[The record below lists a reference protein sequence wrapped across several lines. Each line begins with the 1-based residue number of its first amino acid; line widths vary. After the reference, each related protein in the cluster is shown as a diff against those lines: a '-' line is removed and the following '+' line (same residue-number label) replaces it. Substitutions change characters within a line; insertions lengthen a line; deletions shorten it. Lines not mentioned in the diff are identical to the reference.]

1 MARGAS
7 RGPWPDTFHPVAD
20 PPRPYP
26 DPEPGMFKGLT
37 SIVVAAVLLGSA
49 PTASAQQPPLPAS
62 VDSGKM
68 VRMYTATTMIE
79 GRLLAPYG
87 KHDSALYYCRFPG
100 RPCLGIE
107 DSAAM
112 RTIPVSDLR
121 RLDVSTG
128 SHWRRG
134 ALIGGVLGAAMGV
147 LGTAFLVSMCDTADC
162 ASNRDTIVLLGGISS
177 GLTFGA
183 LGALWGSAF
192 PRWESR

>member
-1 MARGAS
+1 
-7 RGPWPDTFHPVAD
+7 
-20 PPRPYP
+20 
-26 DPEPGMFKGLT
+26 MFKGLT
-37 SIVVAAVLLGSA
+37 PIVVAAVLLGSA
-49 PTASAQQPPLPAS
+49 PTASAQQPALPAP

-177 GLTFGA
+177 GLTIGA

>member
-1 MARGAS
+1 M
-7 RGPWPDTFHPVAD
+7 W
-20 PPRPYP
+20 
-26 DPEPGMFKGLT
+26 KGLT
-37 SIVVAAVLLGSA
+37 RTISAAALFAGVG
-49 PTASAQQPPLPAS
+49 TAAAQQPPLPAS

-79 GRLLAPYG
+79 GRLLAPFVRN
-87 KHDSALYYCRFPG
+87 DSSLRYCRFPG

-107 DSAAM
+107 DTAAM
-112 RTIPVSDLR
+112 RTMPVGALR

-134 ALIGGVLGAAMGV
+134 ALIGGVLGAAIGG
-147 LGTAFLVSMCDTADC
+147 LGTALLVGLCDTAHC
-162 ASNRDTIVLLGGISS
+162 ASHGDTMVILGGLSG

-192 PRWESR
+192 PRWESPH

>member
-1 MARGAS
+1 
-7 RGPWPDTFHPVAD
+7 
-20 PPRPYP
+20 
-26 DPEPGMFKGLT
+26 MFKGLT
-37 SIVVAAVLLGSA
+37 PLVVVAILLGGA
-49 PTASAQQPPLPAS
+49 FTASAQQPPLPAS

-68 VRMYTATTMIE
+68 VRMYTATTMLE

-87 KHDSALYYCRFPG
+87 MGDSALHYCRFPG

-162 ASNRDTIVLLGGISS
+162 AANRDTIVILGGISC

-192 PRWESR
+192 PRWDSR